1 MSTTAHQSYSIRQ
14 VALSDLSQLKKAHPE
29 VSNKNL
35 LRMPFLLLAEN
46 GEIAA
51 VSSAIVSENNNLT
64 VEISYRTEV
73 SEDLSTVFKRKA
85 QAYFE
90 QQLLNMFGDE
100 ESLKRGI
107 RYFHDWVN
115 PSGNSKLV

>member
-1 MSTTAHQSYSIRQ
+1 MSTTTHQPYTIRQ
-14 VALSDLSQLKKAHPE
+14 VDLSDLSLLKKVQHT
-29 VSNKNL
+29 VKNKSL
-35 LRMPFLLLAEN
+35 LHMPFLVLAQN
-46 GEIAA
+46 KEIAA
-51 VSSAIVSENNNLT
+51 VSSATVSENNNLT
-64 VEISYRTEV
+64 VEVSYRAEV

>member
-1 MSTTAHQSYSIRQ
+1 MSTTTHQSYSIRQ
-14 VALSDLSQLKKAHPE
+14 VDLSDLSLLKKAQSE

-35 LRMPFLLLAEN
+35 LHMPFLLLAQNE
-46 GEIAA
+46 EIAA
-51 VSSAIVSENNNLT
+51 VSSATVSENNKLT

-85 QAYFE
+85 QAYYE

-100 ESLKRGI
+100 EALKRGI
-107 RYFHDWVN
+107 RYFHNWVN
-115 PSGNSKLV
+115 PTGNSKLA

>member
-1 MSTTAHQSYSIRQ
+1 MSTTTHPSYSIRQ
-14 VALSDLSQLKKAHPE
+14 VDLSDLSQLKKAQPE
-29 VSNKNL
+29 VSNNSL
-35 LRMPFLLLAEN
+35 LCMPFLLLAQNE
-46 GEIAA
+46 EIAA
-51 VSSAIVSENNNLT
+51 VSSATVSENNNIT

-73 SEDLSTVFKRKA
+73 SEDLSTVFRRKT

-100 ESLKRGI
+100 EALKRGI

-115 PSGNSKLV
+115 PNGNSKLV